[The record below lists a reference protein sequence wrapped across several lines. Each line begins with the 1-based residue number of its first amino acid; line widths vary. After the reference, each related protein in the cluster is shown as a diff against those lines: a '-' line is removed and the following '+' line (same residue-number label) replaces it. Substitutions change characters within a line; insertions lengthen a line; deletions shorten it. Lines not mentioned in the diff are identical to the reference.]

1 MNYTELLNRLLL
13 LKMNFTLLNNSA
25 TTDEDPI
32 SYNINDNTGMGNSKN
47 EYIVYETFSV
57 IGVILNTVGLIVLVK
72 FTNKLDLTQRYILI
86 QLCFIDFC
94 VSLEE
99 AILNLLV
106 LIGKMTF
113 ETLGKSLIAL
123 SILKTALYYTTFW
136 FIFDRFLHIKLNVKY
151 IIYWSKKKTIIVMII
166 LLSIAILIG
175 SLLGTGVINYSY
187 EYTIYACYDLVI
199 VSFSV
204 FFYTYTLVHFYKQK
218 ANVRSNQQNKGI
230 FKGILL
236 SVSIITIFV
245 VLFAI
250 PDALMALSNT
260 AKIKINGPTSMYVN
274 ISLTLS
280 LWTDAIVYIFASP
293 QVRIVLK
300 RSLKRLIYKK
310 KHLNKNKF
318 TATLSSSIGSM
329 KNSSL

>member
-1 MNYTELLNRLLL
+1 MNYTELLNRLRLL
-13 LKMNFTLLNNSA
+13 SLNFTLYNNSI
-25 TTDEDPI
+25 TKDGDPI
-32 SYNINDNTGMGNSKN
+32 SFNINDKTGIENSNNKF
-47 EYIVYETFSV
+47 IVYGIFSF
-57 IGVILNTVGLIVLVK
+57 IGVILNIVGLIVLVK
-72 FTNKLDLTQRYILI
+72 FTKKLDLTQRYILI

-94 VSLEE
+94 LSLEQ
-99 AILNLLV
+99 AILCLLT
-106 LIGKMTF
+106 IIDKITYKI
-113 ETLGKSLIAL
+113 LGRFFIAL

-136 FIFDRFLHIKLNVKY
+136 FTFDRFLHIKLNVKY
-151 IIYWSKKKTIIVMII
+151 IIYWSKKKTIIVMVI

-175 SLLGTGVINYSY
+175 SLVGSGVINFAY

-218 ANVRSNQQNKGI
+218 ANLRSNQLNKGV

-250 PDALMALSNT
+250 PDALMALLNSEKLILND
-260 AKIKINGPTSMYVN
+260 PTYMYVS

-280 LWTDAIVYIFASP
+280 LWTDALVYIFASP
-293 QVRIVLK
+293 EVRIILK
-300 RSLKRLIYKK
+300 RKLIRLIFKK
-310 KHLNKNKF
+310 EHLNKSKF
-318 TATLSSSIGSM
+318 TATISTSIGSI
-329 KNSSL
+329 KN